1 MLRGRIQICRGSG
14 GSLVSEPFEYLIDST
29 SGIVTVV
36 YSAPV
41 NARRW
46 EATMDRVLADPTAPR
61 PYRFIGD
68 RRAVQGAPSLN
79 YVEGLVDYVRR
90 HQVQL
95 SGTRWAHLVDPA
107 NMGAFGMA
115 RVIEAQSEPFGLQ
128 VEVFTDYESALA
140 WLAAPL
146 A

>member
-1 MLRGRIQICRGSG
+1 MLRDSFHIWRANG
-14 GSLVSEPFEYLIDST
+14 GSLVSEPFEYVIDRT

-46 EATMDRVLADPTAPR
+46 EATMDRVLADPTAER

-68 RRAVQGAPSLN
+68 RRAVQGSPSLN

-90 HQVQL
+90 HRDQL
-95 SGTRWAHLVDPA
+95 RGTRWAQLVDPA
-107 NMGAFGMA
+107 NMGALGMA
-115 RVIEAQSEPFGLQ
+115 RVIEAQSEPLGLE
-128 VEVFTDYESALA
+128 VEVFTDYPSALA
-140 WLAAPL
+140 WLTTPSA
-146 A
+146 